1 MFHCVINWTFRFSN
15 LNERIF
21 TLTLFITRTTKNESW
36 VDDNFILKK
45 IQTSSIEWTNP
56 NSNFD
61 FIRCHCELNVWQN
74 NPSQKK
80 THTQNT
86 CKFLSIF
93 SFFLKTKKKNL
104 WLSVTHKIDFLPKE
118 HGNHTLYFELAD
130 TITSQSIF
138 YTIFWINETH
148 YFFLFLWILIETNI
162 LIHLNDL
169 EHKNFAQCF
178 FFLRRLIVSNFGSL
192 QLVHS

>member
-93 SFFLKTKKKNL
+93 SFFLKTKKK
-104 WLSVTHKIDFLPKE
+104 TYDFPS
-118 HGNHTLYFELAD
+118 HTKL
-130 TITSQSIF
+130 IF
-138 YTIFWINETH
+138 YPKNTAITHCILNWLIQSHHNRSFTQFFESTKRIIF
-148 YFFLFLWILIETNI
+148 F
-162 LIHLNDL
+162 
-169 EHKNFAQCF
+169 CF
-178 FFLRRLIVSNFGSL
+178 CEF
-192 QLVHS
+192 